1 MPDSGFDNVTK
12 RVQAIQVASKTLA
25 DGKKLERKIGDTF
38 ESAQSNVQQSINGI
52 KDNAK
57 KSITDSKPQL
67 ESMLNLSQVTNS
79 NSTTKYLKKKFVKAL
94 KVSRPKIEQIF
105 LEEALNAIGCSQEQE
120 YDDNATLYI
129 KVRSVDLFGML
140 KKNPTS
146 KVGQILYEIKP
157 ISYGNIPFSMNR
169 ELYERII
176 NENIFYSSVAG
187 APYKGF
193 SGQDLFDIRY
203 VEVNPITG
211 DDSGWFE
218 VKLSSRVNNS
228 KKIITFLRDYFK
240 SIRLLELK
248 SIFGQLM
255 EIIAGVMSMKDEVG
269 LKQVE
274 DASRFQL
281 LLARILGVCF
291 DSRREIDVQGT
302 SKIGEVDLLD
312 ESFFELT
319 EFDLRK
325 INNRVN
331 NIFSKVLEFEN
342 CNNLQVPV
350 DFDGTIEALNNLTFV
365 EGEEQ
370 LNNIINLTGEILVND
385 NTLRG
390 LGINFDFLKELDFSF
405 LLRLPLAIFYVLL
418 GPKTLLAIMI
428 MIKQLG
434 QTDVDLIDSL
444 SNFFKIFKKFIIE
457 TVSRISAIFIEEMF
471 KILKRDCV
479 NLIQS
484 VVNDLEKEKADK
496 RIIMVLKLIQV
507 LIVLAKL
514 ISDFRRCKSIIDEL
528 LQLLQIALPSNTN
541 LSPSLL
547 LGAQFLPGTSPI
559 RAFVGTIQEMQKKG
573 LPTGDMPSGQP
584 NLFLQSLF
592 SQTKGVMF
600 EQYENGKS
608 QMRIPP
614 LSITPAGVTTPS
626 TAFGKSF

>member
-1 MPDSGFDNVTK
+1 MADSGFDSVTK
-12 RVQAIQVASKTLA
+12 RVQAIQTSSKAFA
-25 DGKKLERKIGDTF
+25 DGKNLEKKVGDTF
-38 ESAQSNVQQSINGI
+38 ERAQSSAQQSINGL
-52 KDNAK
+52 KDKAT
-57 KSITDSKPQL
+57 KSATDSKSQL

-94 KVSRPKIEQIF
+94 KASKPKMEQIF

-120 YDDNATLYI
+120 YDNTVPVYI

-140 KKNPTS
+140 KKSPTS
-146 KVGQILYEIKP
+146 KVGKILYEIKP

-169 ELYERII
+169 ELHERII
-176 NENIFYSSVAG
+176 NENIFYSNVVG
-187 APYKGF
+187 GPYKGF

-218 VKLSSRVNNS
+218 VILSNRANNS
-228 KKIITFLRDYFK
+228 KKIIAFLRDYFK
-240 SIRLLELK
+240 SINLLELK
-248 SIFGQLM
+248 AIFGQLM
-255 EIIAGVMSMKDEVG
+255 EVLAGIMSMKDDVG

-302 SKIGEVDLLD
+302 SKIGEIDLLD
-312 ESFFELT
+312 ESFFDLT
-319 EFDLRK
+319 EFDLRN

-331 NIFSKVLEFEN
+331 NIFSRVLEFEN
-342 CNNLQVPV
+342 CNNIQIPV
-350 DFDGTIEALNNLTFV
+350 NFDGTIEALNNLTFV
-365 EGEEQ
+365 EGEEE

-418 GPKTLLAIMI
+418 SPKSLLPIMI

-434 QTDVDLIDSL
+434 QIEVDLIESL
-444 SNFFKIFKKFIIE
+444 ANFFKIFKKFIIE
-457 TVSRISAIFIEEMF
+457 TISRIAAIFVEEMF

-484 VVNDLEKEKADK
+484 VVNDLEKEQADK

-507 LIVLAKL
+507 IIVLAKL

-547 LGAQFLPGTSPI
+547 FGSQFLSGTSPI

-573 LPTGDMPSGQP
+573 LPTGDLPSGRP
-584 NLFLQSLF
+584 NLFLQSLL
-592 SQTKGVMF
+592 SQTKGMMN
-600 EQYENGKS
+600 EQFENGKTQIS
-608 QMRIPP
+608 IPA
-614 LSITPAGVTTPS
+614 LSMTPAGKTTPS
-626 TAFGKSF
+626 TGFGKSF